1 MTPTDGLAADTAL
14 EQIGEHLHQ
23 AVLPPDWAV
32 WGPHGGF
39 LAALALCAAGAHAP
53 DARPLSIGC
62 DFLAPAEFDK
72 VELET
77 VPFHTARTS
86 RALRVTMTQRG
97 RPVMAASVWTAGTHL
112 TSPERAWRPAPDL
125 PPPEELPGFDRLMRE
140 AGQEPPPIFK
150 HTDQRPVAWP
160 DDYFTRSGG
169 DAAITTWARF
179 LPQGTFPGDPW
190 LDAARSVILTDLGL
204 FPAVAAGLA
213 ASEMVF
219 TAPNVNLHVAF
230 HQRRPDHEWLL
241 FEGEGLAI
249 CDGTLAARSIIST
262 ADGAVVATG
271 VGQML
276 YRPFA

>member
-1 MTPTDGLAADTAL
+1 VTASRGLADVTAL
-14 EQIGEHLHQ
+14 ESVGDHRYQ
-23 AVLPPDWAV
+23 AVLTPDWAV

-39 LAALALCAAGAHAP
+39 LTALALRAAGANTT
-53 DARPLSIGC
+53 DARPLSISC

-77 VPFHTARTS
+77 VPLRTTRTS
-86 RALRVTMTQRG
+86 QAVRVTMTQRG
-97 RPVMAASVWTAGTHL
+97 RPVMAATVWAAAAHL
-112 TSPERAWRPAPDL
+112 ASPERTWRSVPAV
-125 PPPEELPGFDRLMRE
+125 PPPDELPGFDQRMRD
-140 AGQEPPPIFK
+140 AGQEPPPIFN
-150 HTDQRPVAWP
+150 HTDQRPVGWP
-160 DDYFTRSGG
+160 DDYFTRTGG

-179 LPQGTFPGDPW
+179 LPDGTFPADPW

-213 ASEMVF
+213 ATDMIF

-241 FEGEGLAI
+241 FEGEGLAV
-249 CDGTLAARSIIST
+249 CDGALAARSCIMT

-271 VGQML
+271 AGQML
-276 YRPFA
+276 YRPLT